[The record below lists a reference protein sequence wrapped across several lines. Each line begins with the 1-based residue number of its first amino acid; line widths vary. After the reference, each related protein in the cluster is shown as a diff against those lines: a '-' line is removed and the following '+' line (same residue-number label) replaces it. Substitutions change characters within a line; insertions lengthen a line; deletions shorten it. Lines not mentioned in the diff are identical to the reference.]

1 MEILRILY
9 LKLVASNDM
18 PPEAMELL
26 RSMRSMKPRLSREK
40 MMELMKNY
48 CDGNYNRFGRELGVD
63 PAHLYRFLKT
73 GVGGGKKMI
82 FSLMAFCEKNSL
94 DYKNYIEM

>member
-1 MEILRILY
+1 ML
-9 LKLVASNDM
+9 
-18 PPEAMELL
+18 
-26 RSMRSMKPRLSREK
+26 MKPRLSREK

-48 CDGNYNRFGRELGVD
+48 CNGNYNRFGKELGVD

-73 GVGGGKKMI
+73 GIGGGKKMI
-82 FSLMAFCEKNSL
+82 FSLMEFCEKNKL